1 MSYMVMGRV
10 KSSEAVVLGEV
21 GVASPSWAAVAVAV
35 AEEILGEDMLTARV
49 RVERSGEEILGEDA
63 GDLAAA
69 AGSPGFRAWINF
81 RPLISLASL
90 CKPLCWWMM
99 GRMEAEQHGMMV
111 YL

>member
-1 MSYMVMGRV
+1 MSY
-10 KSSEAVVLGEV
+10 
-21 GVASPSWAAVAVAV
+21 
-35 AEEILGEDMLTARV
+35 MLTARV

-63 GDLAAA
+63 MASAGDLAAA
-69 AGSPGFRAWINF
+69 AGSPGFCAWINF

-90 CKPLCWWMM
+90 CKPLCWWM